1 MGSNDMAL
9 RQAVENL
16 RLRTEKQNAAEIAKI
31 RRAVVKIKVF
41 GVGGGGNNVLKRLAE
56 GGLSDIDLVAVN
68 TDSSALSGLTMNSI
82 RGIQIGANLTHG
94 KGTGGNPELGEQ
106 AAKNDAE
113 RIRSMMVGADMIFIT
128 AAMGGGVGT
137 GAAPIVAKIA
147 KEMGLLTVGV
157 VTVPFKFEGIR
168 KQKRANEGIVKM
180 QSYMDALIVVK
191 NDNLMKL
198 PENKSLSIV
207 DAFHAADSVLKQAI
221 RCVAELILT
230 TGFVNVDF
238 ADVTTIFQQSESS
251 DALLGIGRSNISA
264 VKAVQ
269 QAIESPLI
277 DKSLQGARGIILNI
291 TGDENLS
298 LYDVNEAA
306 SYIFGQTDDDVNII
320 LGAVIDKTMN
330 GMIQATIIATD
341 FADSLAL
348 KSPTITPPKSTVT
361 VSKGFNLDAPKFPQ
375 KSEEEKERGGVIT
388 PFNFSRRDRND
399 K

>member
-137 GAAPIVAKIA
+137 GAAPIVANCQRNGTFNRRRCDCAFQVRGHPQTK
-147 KEMGLLTVGV
+147 T
-157 VTVPFKFEGIR
+157 R
-168 KQKRANEGIVKM
+168 K
-180 QSYMDALIVVK
+180 
-191 NDNLMKL
+191 
-198 PENKSLSIV
+198 
-207 DAFHAADSVLKQAI
+207 
-221 RCVAELILT
+221 
-230 TGFVNVDF
+230 
-238 ADVTTIFQQSESS
+238 
-251 DALLGIGRSNISA
+251 
-264 VKAVQ
+264 
-269 QAIESPLI
+269 
-277 DKSLQGARGIILNI
+277 
-291 TGDENLS
+291 
-298 LYDVNEAA
+298 
-306 SYIFGQTDDDVNII
+306 
-320 LGAVIDKTMN
+320 
-330 GMIQATIIATD
+330 
-341 FADSLAL
+341 
-348 KSPTITPPKSTVT
+348 
-361 VSKGFNLDAPKFPQ
+361 
-375 KSEEEKERGGVIT
+375 
-388 PFNFSRRDRND
+388 RRNC
-399 K
+399 